1 MSSYRAIPVV
11 VTANDLVTSMS
22 LDNKA
27 RRNTPAI
34 AKVIVEDMDQI
45 YQLLPPPP
53 VHTQEHLRA
62 LSFSPSKSNIKK

>member
-34 AKVIVEDMDQI
+34 AKVIVKDMDQI

-53 VHTQEHLRA
+53 AHTQEHLRV
-62 LSFSPSKSNIKK
+62 LSFSPSKSNNKI

>member
-1 MSSYRAIPVV
+1 
-11 VTANDLVTSMS
+11 MS

-45 YQLLPPPP
+45 YQLLPP

-62 LSFSPSKSNIKK
+62 LSFSPSKSNIKI